1 MHLCRVTLLRSAE
14 DVENGYGLRAAAA
27 IARAHL
33 IGVPVDAVCVLT
45 EQQIHGLMDSE
56 RFKEFAAELWNQRGV
71 KFKACLQIVKYRGEP
86 DSGVETILNES
97 WIANQT
103 REANV

>member
-1 MHLCRVTLLRSAE
+1 MFLCRVTLVRSAE
-14 DVENGYGLRAAAA
+14 DVENGYALRAAAA
-27 IARAHL
+27 ISRAHL

-45 EQQIHGLMDSE
+45 EQQISGLMHPE
-56 RFKEFAAELWNQRGV
+56 RFAEFASELWQQRAV
-71 KFKACLQIVKYRGEP
+71 KFKCCLQIVKFRGEP
-86 DSGVETILNES
+86 DSATETIFNEA